1 MQELRSTD
9 ILDKEI
15 QADARKKA
23 ERMLA
28 KTDSECEKLIASVE
42 SDIEK
47 VAKEKQ
53 QFFAH
58 KLEAFEKDRMAVVP
72 LEKER
77 FKVSF
82 IQNAVIQNINKYLE
96 GLSEEKQLALVA
108 RDFDSGVTTEL
119 SLNAYVYGF
128 SLSAAKKI
136 LTDIIGS
143 KLLSVKET
151 KFGAVILEEDIGL
164 AKPEGIILESEDKN
178 FRCRLTLNEVIEKL
192 LDTNRADLSATLFGG
207 DL

>member
-28 KTDSECEKLIASVE
+28 KTDSECEKLLASVE

-47 VAKEKQ
+47 AAREKQ

-82 IQNAVIQNINKYLE
+82 IQNAVMQNINKYLE
-96 GLSEEKQLALVA
+96 GLSEEKRLALVA
-108 RDFDSGVTTEL
+108 RDFDSGVKTEL

-128 SLSAAKKI
+128 SLSAAKKF
-136 LTDIIGS
+136 LTDKIGS

-164 AKPEGIILESEDKN
+164 EKPAGIILESEDKN

>member
-15 QADARKKA
+15 QSDARKKA
-23 ERMLA
+23 ERMLQKA
-28 KTDSECEKLIASVE
+28 DRDCENLLASVE
-42 SDIEK
+42 TDLQKAADEK
-47 VAKEKQ
+47 RA
-53 QFFAH
+53 FFEN
-58 KLEAFEKDRMAVVP
+58 KLNSFETDRKAVVP

-96 GLSEEKQLALVA
+96 ALSEEKRLELVTRAFDFKA
-108 RDFDSGVTTEL
+108 RVEQKV
-119 SLNAYVYGF
+119 NAQVYGF
-128 SLSAAKKI
+128 SPDAAKNFLSKK
-136 LTDIIGS
+136 LGD
-143 KLLSVKET
+143 KLLSCSET
-151 KFGAVILEEDIGL
+151 KFGSAALEDELGL
-164 AKPEGIILESEDKN
+164 TKPQGIILESEDKN

-192 LDTNRADLSATLFGG
+192 LDSNRAELSATLFGG

>member
-23 ERMLA
+23 ERMLSKA
-28 KTDSECEKLIASVE
+28 DRDCQQLLDSVD

-47 VAKEKQ
+47 AAADKK
-53 QFFAH
+53 QFFEH

-82 IQNAVIQNINKYLE
+82 IQSSVIQNINKYIE
-96 GLSEEKQLALVA
+96 GLSEEKRLALVTK
-108 RDFDSGVTTEL
+108 DFDFKTEQN
-119 SLNAYVYGF
+119 LNAYVYGF
-128 SLSAAKKI
+128 SLSEAKKF
-136 LTDIIGS
+136 LS
-143 KLLSVKET
+143 EKLKNHLLAVTET
-151 KFGAVILEEDIGL
+151 RFGAYALEDEIGL
-164 AKPEGIILESEDKN
+164 EKPQGIILETEDKN
-178 FRCRLTLNEVIEKL
+178 FRCRLTLSEVIQKL
-192 LDTNRADLSATLFGG
+192 LDTRRAQLSDTLFGG
-207 DL
+207 QL

>member
-28 KTDSECEKLIASVE
+28 KADSDCAKLLDSVDT
-42 SDIEK
+42 DIEK
-47 VAKEKQ
+47 AAEEKQ
-53 QFFAH
+53 EFFAH
-58 KLEAFEKDRMAVVP
+58 KLDAFEKDRMAVVP

-96 GLSEEKQLALVA
+96 ALTEEKRLTLVA
-108 RDFDSGVTTEL
+108 RNFDFNTDRR
-119 SLNAYVYGF
+119 LNAYVYGF
-128 SLSAAKKI
+128 SVSGAKKF
-136 LTDIIGS
+136 LSSKLGD
-143 KLLSVKET
+143 KLLSCTET
-151 KFGAVILEEDIGL
+151 KFGAVALEDEIGL
-164 AKPEGIILESEDKN
+164 ANPQGIILESEDKN
-178 FRCRLTLNEVIEKL
+178 FRCRLTLSEVIEKL
-192 LDTNRADLSATLFGG
+192 LDTNRAELSATLFGG

>member
-23 ERMLA
+23 ERMLEKA
-28 KTDSECEKLIASVE
+28 DSECEKLLASVE
-42 SDIEK
+42 ADIEK
-47 VAKEKQ
+47 AADEKRS
-53 QFFAH
+53 FFAK
-58 KLEAFEKDRMAVVP
+58 KLEAFEADRKAVVP

-96 GLSEEKQLALVA
+96 GLSEEKRLELVC
-108 RDFDSGVTTEL
+108 RTFDFNTEFN
-119 SLNAYVYGF
+119 LNAYVYGF
-128 SLSAAKKI
+128 TPSEAEKYLSKK
-136 LTDIIGS
+136 LGK
-143 KLLSVKET
+143 KLLSCSET
-151 KFGAVILEEDIGL
+151 QFGRTALEDELGL
-164 AKPEGIILESEDKN
+164 TLPQGIILESEDKN
-178 FRCRLTLNEVIEKL
+178 FRCRLTINEVIEKV
-192 LDTNRADLSATLFGG
+192 LDAKRAELSDSLFGG

>member
-23 ERMLA
+23 ERMLQKA
-28 KTDSECEKLIASVE
+28 DRDCENLLGS
-42 SDIEK
+42 
-47 VAKEKQ
+47 
-53 QFFAH
+53 
-58 KLEAFEKDRMAVVP
+58 LEADLQKAAEEKKTFFDNKLQSFETDRKAVVP

-82 IQNAVIQNINKYLE
+82 IQDAVIQNINKYLE
-96 GLSEEKQLALVA
+96 GLSEEKRL
-108 RDFDSGVTTEL
+108 EL
-119 SLNAYVYGF
+119 PSRGFHFKTRVEEKVNAQVYGF
-128 SLSAAKKI
+128 SQDAAKKF
-136 LTDIIGS
+136 LSQKLGD
-143 KLLSVKET
+143 KLLSCTET
-151 KFGAVILEEDIGL
+151 KFGTAALEEELGL
-164 AKPEGIILESEDKN
+164 AKPQGIILESEDKK

-192 LDTNRADLSATLFGG
+192 LDSNRAELSATLFGG

>member
-28 KTDSECEKLIASVE
+28 KADSDCAKLLASVDT
-42 SDIEK
+42 DIEK
-47 VAKEKQ
+47 AAEEKKE
-53 QFFAH
+53 FFAH
-58 KLEAFEKDRMAVVP
+58 KLDAFEKDRMAVVP

-96 GLSEEKQLALVA
+96 ALTEEKRLTLVS
-108 RDFDSGVTTEL
+108 RDFDFNADRR
-119 SLNAYVYGF
+119 LNAYVYGF
-128 SLSAAKKI
+128 SVSAAKSLISSK
-136 LTDIIGS
+136 LGD
-143 KLLSVKET
+143 KLLSCTET
-151 KFGAVILEEDIGL
+151 KFGAFVLEDEIGL
-164 AKPEGIILESEDKN
+164 ENPQGIILESEDKN
-178 FRCRLTLNEVIEKL
+178 FRCRLTLSEVIEKL
-192 LDTNRADLSATLFGG
+192 LDTNRAELSATLFGG

>member
-47 VAKEKQ
+47 AAEEKQ

-82 IQNAVIQNINKYLE
+82 IQDAVIQNINKYLE
-96 GLSEEKQLALVA
+96 ALSEEKKLDLVA
-108 RDFDSGVTTEL
+108 HDFDFKTER
-119 SLNAYVYGF
+119 SLNAFVYGF
-128 SLSAAKKI
+128 SLSDAKKF
-136 LTDIIGS
+136 LSDKMGS

>member
-15 QADARKKA
+15 QADACKKA

-28 KTDSECEKLIASVE
+28 KTDSECEKLLASVE

-47 VAKEKQ
+47 AAEEKQ
-53 QFFAH
+53 QFFAR

-96 GLSEEKQLALVA
+96 ALSEEKKLALVA
-108 RDFDSGVTTEL
+108 HDFDFKTKL
-119 SLNAYVYGF
+119 NLNAYVYGF
-128 SLSAAKKI
+128 SVSDAKKF
-136 LTDIIGS
+136 LSDKMGS

-164 AKPEGIILESEDKN
+164 TKPEGIILESEDKN
-178 FRCRLTLNEVIEKL
+178 YRCRLTLNEVIEKL
-192 LDTNRADLSATLFGG
+192 LDANRSDLSATLFGG

>member
-28 KTDSECEKLIASVE
+28 KADSDCAKLLASVDT
-42 SDIEK
+42 DIEK
-47 VAKEKQ
+47 AAEEKQ
-53 QFFAH
+53 EFFAH
-58 KLEAFEKDRMAVVP
+58 KLDVFEKDRMAVVP

-96 GLSEEKQLALVA
+96 ALTEEKRLTLVS
-108 RDFDSGVTTEL
+108 RDFDFNTDRR
-119 SLNAYVYGF
+119 LNAYVYGF
-128 SLSAAKKI
+128 SVSAAKKF
-136 LTDIIGS
+136 LSSKLGD
-143 KLLSVKET
+143 KLLSCTET
-151 KFGAVILEEDIGL
+151 KFGAVALEDEIGL
-164 AKPEGIILESEDKN
+164 SNPQGIILESEDKN
-178 FRCRLTLNEVIEKL
+178 FRCRLTLSEVIEKL
-192 LDTNRADLSATLFGG
+192 LDTNRAELSATLFGG

>member
-28 KTDSECEKLIASVE
+28 KTDSECEKLLASVE

-47 VAKEKQ
+47 AAREKQ

-82 IQNAVIQNINKYLE
+82 IQNAVMQNINKYLE
-96 GLSEEKQLALVA
+96 GLSEEKRLALVA
-108 RDFDSGVTTEL
+108 RDFDSGVKTKL

-128 SLSAAKKI
+128 SLSAAKKF
-136 LTDIIGS
+136 LTDKIGS

>member
-23 ERMLA
+23 ERMLEKA
-28 KTDSECEKLIASVE
+28 DSDCEKLLASVE
-42 SDIEK
+42 TDLKKAADEK
-47 VAKEKQ
+47 K
-53 QFFAH
+53 QFFAS
-58 KLEAFEKDRMAVVP
+58 KLEAFETDRKAVVP

-96 GLSEEKQLALVA
+96 GLSEDKRLELVC
-108 RDFDSGVTTEL
+108 RNFDFNTEL
-119 SLNAYVYGF
+119 SLNASVYGF
-128 SLSAAKKI
+128 SVEEAKKF
-136 LTDIIGS
+136 LLARLGA
-143 KLLSVKET
+143 KLLSCKET
-151 KFGAVILEEDIGL
+151 KFGTVVLEDELGL
-164 AKPEGIILESEDKN
+164 AKPQGIILESEDKN
-178 FRCRLTLNEVIEKL
+178 YRCRLTLNEAIEKL
-192 LDTNRADLSATLFGG
+192 LDTNRAELSSTLFGG